1 MITRLAVAGYR
12 SLRDLGVELA
22 PLALRL
28 LAANAQGRA
37 VSPLTLEGG
46 LSSTLWAGP
55 EMFSREHGTRPV
67 QGLVGKEPVSL
78 TSWTWPQR

>member
-37 VSPLTLEGG
+37 VSSALEGG
-46 LSSTLWAGP
+46 LPSTLWAGP